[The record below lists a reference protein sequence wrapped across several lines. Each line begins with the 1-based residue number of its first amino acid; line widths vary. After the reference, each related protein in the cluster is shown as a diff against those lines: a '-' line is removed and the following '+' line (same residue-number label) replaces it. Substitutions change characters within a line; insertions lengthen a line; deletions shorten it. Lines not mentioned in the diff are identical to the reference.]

1 MTTVIRQIVGGDT
14 QTIRQVVSSNDRGPQ
29 GEQGIPGGTIQYSA
43 GAGINISEDNKIS
56 ATGKTSVDWGLIEGT
71 LSDQTDLQTALNAKA
86 NSNSLSTVAI
96 TGAYSDL
103 SGKPTIPTVN
113 NATLTVT
120 QNGISKGTF
129 TANASSNATI
139 ALTDTTYADF
149 VGASAGVAGTAG
161 LVPAPGINE
170 TTKFLKSDGTWG
182 IPLST
187 VETSNTASI
196 ILGAGKWLVIH
207 STAFHQTSATSAA
220 IYSYNLGNADNSAV
234 TWATPPATGQEAYAY
249 ITRFAVVTLG
259 AQTTCTRT
267 ATSTTNVTIS
277 SDKWV
282 AIQIA

>member
-29 GEQGIPGGTIQYSA
+29 GEQGIPGGTIQYTA

-96 TGAYSDL
+96 TGAYNDL
-103 SGKPTIPTVN
+103 SGQPTIPTVN

-170 TTKFLKSDGTWG
+170 TTKFLKSDG
-182 IPLST
+182 
-187 VETSNTASI
+187 
-196 ILGAGKWLVIH
+196 
-207 STAFHQTSATSAA
+207 HQTSATSAA

-234 TWATPPATGQEAYAY
+234 TWATPPATGQEAYEY